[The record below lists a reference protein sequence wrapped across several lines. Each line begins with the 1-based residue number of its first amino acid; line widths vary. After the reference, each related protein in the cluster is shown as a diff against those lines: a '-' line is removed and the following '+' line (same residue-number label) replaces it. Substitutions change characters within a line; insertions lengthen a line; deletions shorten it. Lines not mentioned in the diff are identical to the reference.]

1 MDEFSGQSEDLENQV
16 AALLQD
22 IYRKF
27 RLDYRNYSLSFL
39 GRRTEAF
46 AKTHDIKTFD
56 ALAKKLLSDETALEL
71 FAASLSLP
79 TTRMFRDEEVFKQIR
94 ASVIPYLTKTQLDKV
109 WCAGCSTGEE
119 AYSLAIILKEELE
132 DRKVLT
138 FATDFSERSLHK
150 AEKGIY
156 SLRRMRAYTSSYMAA
171 GGRADFSD
179 YYSSD
184 DENAIMNAQLKRN
197 IVFAQHNL
205 VTDSTFNEFDLIL
218 CRNVLIYFNKQLQEH
233 VLSLLF
239 QSLRPG
245 GILVLGDK
253 ESLRTMIPRLNF
265 AEVDHSLRIY
275 RRSG

>member
-27 RLDYRNYSLSFL
+27 RLDYRNYSPSFL
-39 GRRTEAF
+39 GRRTVAF

-156 SLRRMRAYTSSYMAA
+156 SLRRMRAYTTSYMAA

-253 ESLRTMIPRLNF
+253 ESLRTMIPRQNF
-265 AEVDHSLRIY
+265 AEVDRSLRIY